1 MASSRTSAYTGEKSP
16 RYRQGD
22 ILREVQIIEW
32 AEVVNEELIVSE
44 RYLPYCVVLSQEC
57 DLEHDFNNRTDHA
70 KLGKNSDKFLQ
81 SILMCPA
88 YPAEQLKEGTHLNG
102 SGFLMQ
108 RLNSEE
114 WRRVKQNSIYRY
126 HFLPEQADFQ
136 LPELAI
142 DFKQYVTIP
151 RDVAYRQATRSK
163 VLATLDD
170 LFREHLS
177 SRFAHYLSRIGLPEL
192 ESA

>member
-1 MASSRTSAYTGEKSP
+1 MALSRPSAYTKEESP

-32 AEVVNEELIVSE
+32 AEVVDEEIVVSE

-57 DLEHDFNNRTDHA
+57 DLEHDFNNRTDPA

-81 SILMCPA
+81 SILVCPA
-88 YPAEQLKEGTHLNG
+88 YPAVQLKEGQHLKD
-102 SGFLMQ
+102 SGLLMQ
-108 RLNSEE
+108 KIGSDD
-114 WRRVKQNSIYRY
+114 WKRVKQNSMYRY

-136 LPELAI
+136 LPELTI
-142 DFKQYVTIP
+142 DFKQYITIP
-151 RDVAYRQATRSK
+151 RDVAYRAETKSK